1 MLFDHLC
8 HSGCMVVQITIRNV
22 PVKTR
27 DALKSKAAAG
37 GRSMQA
43 YLLRELKRMA
53 EMPSNAELM
62 REVEER
68 LKASGRSVPVSE
80 ILKYRGRD

>member
-1 MLFDHLC
+1 MT
-8 HSGCMVVQITIRNV
+8 VQITVRNV
-22 PVKTR
+22 PADVR

-53 EMPSNAELM
+53 EMPTNAELM

-68 LKASGRSVPVSE
+68 LRASGTNVPISE
-80 ILKYRGRD
+80 ILRARDKDRM

>member
-1 MLFDHLC
+1 M
-8 HSGCMVVQITIRNV
+8 SVQITIRNV
-22 PVKTR
+22 PADVR

-53 EMPSNAELM
+53 EMPTDAELM
-62 REVEER
+62 REGEER
-68 LKASGRSVPVSE
+68 LRASGKSAPSSE
-80 ILKYRGRD
+80 MRRARDKDRM